1 MEELENYMWENVPQF
16 DIEGG
21 IFKCFIFEMNQIHN
35 DLEELRKNEN
45 NKNILDLLR
54 GIEGMLMLYQWHDL

>member
-1 MEELENYMWENVPQF
+1 
-16 DIEGG
+16 
-21 IFKCFIFEMNQIHN
+21 MNQIHN